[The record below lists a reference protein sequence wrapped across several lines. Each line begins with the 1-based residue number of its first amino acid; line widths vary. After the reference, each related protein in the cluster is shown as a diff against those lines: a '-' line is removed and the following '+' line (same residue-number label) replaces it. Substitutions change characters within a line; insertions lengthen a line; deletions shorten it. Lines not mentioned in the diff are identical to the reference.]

1 VDSVSGI
8 NVVVWEKPVTT
19 LIESYNVYKETS
31 SAGVY
36 ALEGNVPYDS
46 LSLFEDVNSNPA
58 IKADRYRVSIVD
70 IGGTESGQSGFHKT
84 IHLTMNLGIGGEVNL
99 IWDDYEGINFS
110 TYNIYKGNAGGM
122 NLLASVANTLTSYT
136 DLTPIPNDSLYV
148 IEVVHPSGCTAS
160 KTKNFN
166 SSKSNTSSVGSA
178 PTISV
183 ALSSTV
189 ASIGNCDGTATANV
203 SGGTAPYT
211 YSWNTTPVQTTAT
224 ATGLCGN
231 TYYVVTVNT
240 ADPATVV
247 DSVFVAEA
255 TGIGNLAL
263 SDLLRIYP
271 NPTEGELAVEFSS
284 VLNEGGILKVLN
296 AVGALVLSEPI
307 NGEGRTV
314 IELTPF
320 GPGLY
325 VVQIETSL
333 GTIGRKVMVQ

>member
-1 VDSVSGI
+1 
-8 NVVVWEKPVTT
+8 
-19 LIESYNVYKETS
+19 
-31 SAGVY
+31 
-36 ALEGNVPYDS
+36 
-46 LSLFEDVNSNPA
+46 
-58 IKADRYRVSIVD
+58 
-70 IGGTESGQSGFHKT
+70 
-84 IHLTMNLGIGGEVNL
+84 
-99 IWDDYEGINFS
+99 
-110 TYNIYKGNAGGM
+110 
-122 NLLASVANTLTSYT
+122 
-136 DLTPIPNDSLYV
+136 
-148 IEVVHPSGCTAS
+148 
-160 KTKNFN
+160 
-166 SSKSNTSSVGSA
+166 
-178 PTISV
+178 
-183 ALSSTV
+183 
-189 ASIGNCDGTATANV
+189 
-203 SGGTAPYT
+203 
-211 YSWNTTPVQTTAT
+211 
-224 ATGLCGN
+224 
-231 TYYVVTVNT
+231 VVTVNT